1 MPKIPQTLALATV
14 LTAAVA
20 SVSLGFTDWEQET
33 PGTKHFIR
41 PDDIAPPTGPSTV
54 NIPSVVPRPAGV
66 VPQVPAGFKAELF
79 ASGLDGPRT
88 IRVAPN
94 GDIFVVESRAGR
106 IHVFRTGEN
115 NDAPVTE
122 SIFAANLNLP
132 SGVAFAPPG
141 PNPQYVYVADTD
153 AVLRFPYHNGDLQAA
168 GPAEV
173 VIPSLPVGGHWTRDI
188 AFSPQGDRL
197 FIAIGSR
204 SNDAEDL
211 SPRSPEEIR
220 AFEATHGLGAT
231 WDDEEGRAL
240 VAVYDMQEGSLK
252 PFATGLRNCIS
263 LAIHPQAKDLWCTND
278 ERDEFGDNAM
288 PDVVT
293 RIQQGA
299 FYGWPFTYLG
309 GREDPRHK
317 NQRPELAERTA
328 MPDVLLQP
336 HSAPLAITFYDAD
349 QFPPEYRGDAFV
361 ALHGSY
367 NRSRRTGYK
376 VVRLFLKNGV
386 PTGEYEDFM
395 TGFVV
400 SDEAVWGRPAGVAVT
415 RNGALLVSEDAGG
428 TVWRVSRAPLKEAA
442 QH

>member
-14 LTAAVA
+14 FAAAVT
-20 SVSLGFTDWEQET
+20 SVSLGFTNWEQET
-33 PGTKHFIR
+33 PGTRHFIR
-41 PDDIAPPTGPSTV
+41 PEDIAPPTGPSTV
-54 NIPSVVPRPAGV
+54 NIPSVVPRPADA
-66 VPQVPAGFKAELF
+66 VPQVPAGFKVELF
-79 ASGLDGPRT
+79 AGGLDGPRT

-106 IHVFRTGEN
+106 IHVFRTADK

-122 SIFAANLNLP
+122 SIFASNLNLP
-132 SGVAFAPPG
+132 SGLAFAPPG
-141 PNPQYVYVADTD
+141 PNPEYVYVADTD

-240 VAVYDMQEGSLK
+240 IAVYDLQSRSLK
-252 PFATGLRNCIS
+252 PFATGLRNCIG
-263 LAIHPQAKDLWCTND
+263 LAIHPQAQDLWCTND

-288 PDVVT
+288 PDFVT
-293 RIQQGA
+293 RIKQGA

-317 NQRPELAERTA
+317 GQRPELAERTT

-349 QFPPEYRGDAFV
+349 HFPPEYRGDAFV

-400 SDEAVWGRPAGVAVT
+400 SDEAVWGRPAGVAVA
-415 RNGALLVSEDAGG
+415 RDGALLVSEDAGG
-428 TVWRVSRAPLKEAA
+428 TVWRVSRAPLREAA
-442 QH
+442 EH

>member
-14 LTAAVA
+14 FAAAVT
-20 SVSLGFTDWEQET
+20 SVSLGFTNWEQET
-33 PGTKHFIR
+33 PGTRHFIR
-41 PDDIAPPTGPSTV
+41 PEDIAPPTGPSTV
-54 NIPSVVPRPAGV
+54 NIPSVVPRPADA
-66 VPQVPAGFKAELF
+66 VPQVPAGFKVELF
-79 ASGLDGPRT
+79 AGGLDGPRT

-106 IHVFRTGEN
+106 IHVFRTADK

-122 SIFAANLNLP
+122 SIFASNLNLP
-132 SGVAFAPPG
+132 SGLAFAPPG
-141 PNPQYVYVADTD
+141 PNPEYVYVADTD

-197 FIAIGSR
+197 FVAIGSR

-240 VAVYDMQEGSLK
+240 IAVYNMRDGSLK
-252 PFATGLRNCIS
+252 PFATGLRNCIG
-263 LAIHPQAKDLWCTND
+263 LAIHPQAQDLWCTND

-288 PDVVT
+288 PDFVT
-293 RIQQGA
+293 RIKQGA

-317 NQRPELAERTA
+317 GQRPELAERTT

-349 QFPPEYRGDAFV
+349 HFPPEYRGDAFV

-400 SDEAVWGRPAGVAVT
+400 SDEAVWGRPAGVAVA
-415 RNGALLVSEDAGG
+415 RDGALLVSEDAGG
-428 TVWRVSRAPLKEAA
+428 TVWRVSRAPLREAA
-442 QH
+442 EH